1 MKRKMCNER
10 AKMRY
15 RHALVQS
22 IFSDWAGDLIIV
34 LLIFKMNFL
43 RGRESM
49 GNISILAI
57 VGSLRKE
64 SYNLQLAKEAEK
76 YLKNK
81 VNIEIIDFS
90 EVPLLS

>member
-1 MKRKMCNER
+1 
-10 AKMRY
+10 MRY

>member
-1 MKRKMCNER
+1 
-10 AKMRY
+10 
-15 RHALVQS
+15 
-22 IFSDWAGDLIIV
+22 
-34 LLIFKMNFL
+34 
-43 RGRESM
+43 M